1 MEEIKPVVP
10 NTPPVQEGEVKKEEP
25 IQEEKKPKSK
35 VWLIIVLAV
44 LFFVIL
50 LIVAIVFLIKP
61 LFSDILTP
69 TEVSKVFE
77 EYEPDV
83 QEDPSE
89 SNVGLIVV
97 DLEDGREL
105 VLYNVPTVFE
115 DQGYELISDDEDR
128 KAWMDNNEGYGS
140 TSYLVTYYSDS
151 SFGSDDLET
160 VTVDGTTYEYLQKT
174 DGIDADGAGTG
185 VVWSTENIVNV
196 NGYPAYEV
204 ISYYNP
210 MIDDDTPS
218 TGDFEGVDNSSG
230 VKISCLFD
238 LSKIFDD
245 VDGYVEF
252 GEISAF
258 EGINTC
264 EYFTTDFSMSV
275 E

>member
-1 MEEIKPVVP
+1 MEENNPVVP
-10 NTPPVQEGEVKKEEP
+10 NTPPIQEGEVKKEQP

-35 VWLIIVLAV
+35 VWLIVILAV

-50 LIVAIVFLIKP
+50 IIVAIVFLIKP
-61 LFSDILTP
+61 LFSDILSP
-69 TEVSKVFE
+69 TEVSEVFE
-77 EYEPDV
+77 EYEPDI
-83 QEDPSE
+83 QEEPSE

-105 VLYNVPTVFE
+105 VLSNVPTVYE
-115 DQGYELISDDEDR
+115 DQGYDLISDEEDR
-128 KAWMDNNEGYGS
+128 KAWMDNGEGYGS

-151 SFGSDDLET
+151 SFGGDDLET

-185 VVWSTENIVNV
+185 VVWSPESTVDV

-210 MIDDDTPS
+210 IIDEDTPS

-245 VDGYVEF
+245 VDGYIEF
-252 GEISAF
+252 GEISAS

>member
-69 TEVSKVFE
+69 TEVSEVFE

>member
-69 TEVSKVFE
+69 TEVSEVFE

-83 QEDPSE
+83 QDDPSE